1 MVKGVG
7 VKATSG
13 VRGDPPLVPV
23 GRGVSSAAGKHWT
36 IYVLYELRLFLLYPD
51 GLVDKNVSMIWKDV
65 ARVFPVQNKRI
76 YELFHLSPYGPVD
89 KHVSTSYSFC
99 SPLDWWTKTYLQV
112 IPPVP

>member
-36 IYVLYELRLFLLYPD
+36 IYVLYEPEMPFKSDDKSGKVGRTFPD
-51 GLVDKNVSMIWKDV
+51 FD
-65 ARVFPVQNKRI
+65 F
-76 YELFHLSPYGPVD
+76 
-89 KHVSTSYSFC
+89 
-99 SPLDWWTKTYLQV
+99 
-112 IPPVP
+112 